1 MNRNVLAVT
10 AGLALCT
17 LAPAAERRETGFL
30 DRTVIS
36 DGVTFRYQVYV
47 PSDYNSD
54 VKLPIV
60 LFLHGAGER
69 GDDGL
74 AQTNVGIG
82 TAIRAH
88 PDRYHAIIVM
98 PQCGKG
104 VWWQDTAMETQALAS
119 LDQSIKEFHTDPDR
133 VYLTGLSMGG
143 YGSWALLQ
151 KYPGRFAA
159 AVVICGGIVPP
170 PSTKLPAPPG
180 DDPYGDAAKKIG
192 TSMPIW
198 VFHGGADPVVPVTES
213 RKMVEAL
220 KALGSN
226 VKYTEFDGVLHDSW
240 VKAYNDTAMPPWL
253 FGQSRKAN
261 TAGGTL
267 Q

>member
-1 MNRNVLAVT
+1 MNRITWAIAASLS
-10 AGLALCT
+10 LC
-17 LAPAAERRETGFL
+17 AFVSAADRRETGFL
-30 DRTVIS
+30 DRTVTS
-36 DGVTFRYQVYV
+36 QGVTYRYQVFV
-47 PSDYNSD
+47 PADYNSD
-54 VKLPIV
+54 AKLPII

-74 AQTNVGIG
+74 TQTNVGIG

-88 PDRYHAIIVM
+88 SDRYHAIVVM
-98 PQCGKG
+98 PQCLKG
-104 VWWQDTAMETQALAS
+104 VWWQDPAMETQALAS
-119 LDQSIKEFHTDPDR
+119 LDQSVKEFHTDPDR

-143 YGSWALLQ
+143 YGSWAILQ
-151 KYPGRFAA
+151 KYPGKFAA

-170 PSTKLPAPPG
+170 ASTKLAPPPG

-192 TSMPIW
+192 TAMPIW

-226 VKYTEFDGVLHDSW
+226 VKYTEFEGVLHDSW
-240 VKAYNDTAMPPWL
+240 VKAYADATMPPWL
-253 FGQSRKAN
+253 FSQSLSSQKTTSSR
-261 TAGGTL
+261 
-267 Q
+267 

>member
-1 MNRNVLAVT
+1 MNRTFCAISLAI
-10 AGLALCT
+10 CT
-17 LAPAAERRETGFL
+17 VATAAERRETGFL
-30 DRTVIS
+30 DRTVTLQ
-36 DGVTFRYQVYV
+36 GVSYRYQVYV
-47 PSDYNSD
+47 PSDYSSD
-54 VKLPIV
+54 VKWPIV

-88 PDRYHAIIVM
+88 ADRYHAIIVM
-98 PQCGKG
+98 PQCRKS
-104 VWWQDTAMETQALAS
+104 VFWQEATMEAQALAS

-151 KYPGRFAA
+151 EYPGKFAA

-170 PSTKLPAPPG
+170 PAAKMPTPPG

-192 TSMPIW
+192 ASVPLW

-213 RKMVEAL
+213 RKIVEAL
-220 KALGSN
+220 KAVGSN
-226 VKYTEFDGVLHDSW
+226 VKYTEYEGVLHDSW
-240 VKAYNDTAMPPWL
+240 VKAYNEATMPAWL
-253 FGQSRKAN
+253 FAQSLSSQRVT
-261 TAGGTL
+261 TAP
-267 Q
+267 